1 MNVKDNL
8 MESLSELTNKDNKD
22 NTNIYF
28 IENINYYYNHKED
41 TETNENTE
49 NIPIN
54 VINTPVTTNIPPDIN
69 NSIEQRSNY
78 RSSYLSP
85 STPTATIRPS
95 YTPTSLPRTPLP
107 RIPIPRNTLSRSSL
121 YTEPL
126 HTEPLSRSIISRR
139 YTSSNNQYNRQ
150 PMFTSI
156 SNINAPYYIPIRSN
170 IIFRDDNIGA
180 SKEDSEDTKEEKEN
194 EDDTKEEQDNN
205 EDTNEDTNEEKA
217 NDDES
222 KEEAKEDDLS
232 SIPPLIQIE
241 NEHNINNL
249 YNNTQTY
256 LESPSLNN
264 IQNMIDSILETI
276 PNMPGELS
284 IEFPISNVSNSLETS
299 QFNSIENINNNSYLI
314 SIHENNKEN
323 YIYDECPICNI
334 NYQEGDIIRKFDRC
348 PHFFHYKC
356 IDKWLNTNK
365 NCPVCTV
372 DII

>member
-22 NTNIYF
+22 NTNIFF

-41 TETNENTE
+41 TETTENTE
-49 NIPIN
+49 NTPIN

-107 RIPIPRNTLSRSSL
+107 RTPIPRNTLSRSSL

-126 HTEPLSRSIISRR
+126 HTEPLSGSIISRR

-156 SNINAPYYIPIRSN
+156 PIRS
-170 IIFRDDNIGA
+170 NIGA

-205 EDTNEDTNEEKA
+205 EDTNEERA
-217 NDDES
+217 NDDDY

-256 LESPSLNN
+256 LESTSLNN
-264 IQNMIDSILETI
+264 IQNMIDSILGTI
-276 PNMPGELS
+276 PNMSGELS

-299 QFNSIENINNNSYLI
+299 QFNSIDNINNNSYLI

-334 NYQEGDIIRKFDRC
+334 NYQEGDIIRKFERC